1 MEKMTDFFQMFKRF
15 WRKMHINQFLLLGIS
30 LFILI
35 TLIYFGY
42 MASTAN
48 VQSLKD
54 GLAQSTQIIDKDG
67 AVASKVSANRTEGV
81 SISEVP
87 EHMKNAVIA
96 IEDKRFYKHNGFDIK
111 GIMRAFFKNIVSGRI
126 AAGGSTIT
134 QQLTKNALLS
144 PEKTYKRK
152 MEEVFLAVE
161 IEKQYEK
168 EEILQM
174 YLNQVYFGSGA
185 WGVQKAA
192 KKYFAKDIHEITL
205 SEAALLAGMLKSPS
219 ALDPYKNYDGAIERR
234 NVVLAQMK
242 KLDMI
247 SEKQYQDAIAEEI
260 VLQDGG
266 GDPLQ
271 GKYPSYVDAVLEEAI
286 SIYGLTQDEILT
298 RGYKIY
304 TELDQAVQSSL
315 ENVYERDYLFPK
327 GMGDELV
334 QSSAVLTD
342 PATGGVRAIVGGRG
356 EHVFRGYNR
365 ATQLRRQP
373 GSTMKPITVY
383 APALEEGYKPT
394 SLLIDEPMTFGDY
407 TPDNASKTYQGKVP
421 MYKAIEDSINIPA
434 VWLLNEIGVEK
445 GVEATKKFGIPL
457 EKEDEYLGL
466 ALGGMHKGV
475 SPLRIVEAYSA
486 FANDGKRNK
495 SHFIT
500 KIVGP
505 TGNVIAE
512 HKQDEVKVT
521 SKKVADQMT
530 SMLLNVVETG
540 TGKRAQVPGYEIAGK
555 TGSTQLPY
563 SDINGTSDQWFVGY
577 TPNIV
582 GAVWLGYDKTDRDHY
597 LQGSSSDVVVPIFQ
611 AVMKEVLPH
620 IEQSAF
626 HVESIN
632 TKLNKDKE
640 REEETEKKKEWFN
653 EKVKK
658 EAERWKKELQE
669 GKEILE
675 QEKGTFK
682 EMKEKLK
689 RKLKQLTN

>member
-1 MEKMTDFFQMFKRF
+1 M
-15 WRKMHINQFLLLGIS
+15 
-30 LFILI
+30 
-35 TLIYFGY
+35 
-42 MASTAN
+42 
-48 VQSLKD
+48 
-54 GLAQSTQIIDKDG
+54 
-67 AVASKVSANRTEGV
+67 
-81 SISEVP
+81 
-87 EHMKNAVIA
+87 
-96 IEDKRFYKHNGFDIK
+96 
-111 GIMRAFFKNIVSGRI
+111 
-126 AAGGSTIT
+126 
-134 QQLTKNALLS
+134 
-144 PEKTYKRK
+144 
-152 MEEVFLAVE
+152 
-161 IEKQYEK
+161 
-168 EEILQM
+168 
-174 YLNQVYFGSGA
+174 
-185 WGVQKAA
+185 
-192 KKYFAKDIHEITL
+192 
-205 SEAALLAGMLKSPS
+205 
-219 ALDPYKNYDGAIERR
+219 
-234 NVVLAQMK
+234 
-242 KLDMI
+242 
-247 SEKQYQDAIAEEI
+247 
-260 VLQDGG
+260 
-266 GDPLQ
+266 
-271 GKYPSYVDAVLEEAI
+271 
-286 SIYGLTQDEILT
+286 
-298 RGYKIY
+298 
-304 TELDQAVQSSL
+304 
-315 ENVYERDYLFPK
+315 
-327 GMGDELV
+327 
-334 QSSAVLTD
+334 
-342 PATGGVRAIVGGRG
+342 
-356 EHVFRGYNR
+356 
-365 ATQLRRQP
+365 
-373 GSTMKPITVY
+373 
-383 APALEEGYKPT
+383 
-394 SLLIDEPMTFGDY
+394 
-407 TPDNASKTYQGKVP
+407 
-421 MYKAIEDSINIPA
+421 
-434 VWLLNEIGVEK
+434 
-445 GVEATKKFGIPL
+445 EATKKFGIPL

-512 HKQDEVKVT
+512 HKRDEVNVT

-540 TGKRAQVPGYEIAGK
+540 TGKKAQVPGYEIAGK

-675 QEKGTFK
+675 QEKEKGTFK